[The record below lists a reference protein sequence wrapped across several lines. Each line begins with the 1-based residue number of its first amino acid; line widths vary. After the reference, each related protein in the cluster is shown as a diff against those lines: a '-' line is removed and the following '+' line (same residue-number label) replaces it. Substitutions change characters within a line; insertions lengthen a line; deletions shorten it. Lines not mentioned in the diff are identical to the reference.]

1 MKRVVVLLALCGFFL
16 FGYAQSP
23 NYQADKAKIFETIKS
38 RAFKLGYQYMI
49 TFDNVNDA
57 SFFVKPSKS
66 YVVMYVY
73 DISPRAATYFK
84 AYLMT
89 SDKEVQ
95 KKYTAK
101 PYDVGL
107 IGSARASRLDFTTP
121 KFEGETRPIKVEA
134 KPKATIY
141 IFEK

>member
-1 MKRVVVLLALCGFFL
+1 MKRVIILLTLCSFF
-16 FGYAQSP
+16 FVGYTQSP
-23 NYQADKAKIFETIKS
+23 NYNEDKAKMFETIKS
-38 RAFKLGYQYMI
+38 RAFKLNYQYMM
-49 TFDNVNDA
+49 TYDNVNDA

-73 DISPRAATYFK
+73 DISPRSATYFK

-89 SDKEVQ
+89 NDKEIQ

-101 PYDVGL
+101 PYDIGV
-107 IGSARASRLDFTTP
+107 IGSARVSRLDFTTP
-121 KFEGETRPIKVEA
+121 AFEGETRPIKVEA
-134 KPKATIY
+134 KPAATIY